1 MTDYAKKYKGKGGK
15 GDKPSPLVAAVLK
28 TTPPD
33 VEPVLC
39 ACDFASVDEVEEAIT
54 DAWWQI
60 ATDKYLMS
68 KATQLTIPESKLL
81 YNRAVKIC
89 TAATMSKNMKSAA
102 EALWMRCFERADLN
116 RRRAEAFR
124 LTPDTPD
131 TNVYGAAKAELSGI
145 YGFNATEW
153 DHIRYFVCQARRDNS
168 DPALNRSLYLYSA
181 EKMTGKTTVA
191 RIIAGIL
198 NGRKSWRECC
208 GGDAFSDIATELQF
222 ERFSRPKATRLAC
235 VVMDEAIAGKTTSK
249 YYGKLKTAIT
259 TDSCAV
265 EVKFGGTYDVRCT
278 RNYIF
283 TSNNDVSS
291 IIADE
296 SERRICVIRMR
307 KPKFCEY
314 EQLFDLWRDYI
325 VNAPDEED
333 VAKWYR
339 ETMPEVRGDDGLAKD
354 EIVSALLGD
363 EFRGHLRIEQG
374 AGAYQVSFP
383 KFFTD
388 WLCKSYDVRKQRNI
402 VKEAVVEAF
411 GEPNTSGRRKYYNIT
426 DLMGAGVEQPVFSV
440 EEEEKDEFNNDLPF

>member
-1 MTDYAKKYKGKGGK
+1 MDYTKKYKGKTAK

-54 DAWWQI
+54 DAWWQV

-68 KATQLTIPESKLL
+68 KTTQITMPETKLL
-81 YNRAVKIC
+81 LQRAVKIC
-89 TAATMSKNMKSAA
+89 TAATMSKNMKAAA
-102 EALWMRCFERADLN
+102 EAMWMRCFERADLN
-116 RRRAEAFR
+116 RRRAEVFGVEHDDEDYNIYA
-124 LTPDTPD
+124 
-131 TNVYGAAKAELSGI
+131 NAESELSDI
-145 YGFNATEW
+145 YGFTQNEW
-153 DHIRYFVCQARRDNS
+153 EHIRYFVCQARRDNS

-265 EVKFGGTYDVRCT
+265 EVKFGGTYDVTCT

-307 KPKFCEY
+307 KPKFREY
-314 EQLFDLWRDYI
+314 GQLFELWRDYI

-333 VAKWYR
+333 VAAWYR
-339 ETMPEVRGDDGLAKD
+339 DTMPEVRGDDGLTKD

-363 EFRGHLRIEQG
+363 EFRAHLRMEQN
-374 AGAYQVSFP
+374 AGGYQVSYP

-411 GEPNTSGRRKYYNIT
+411 GEPAVSGRRKYYNIT
-426 DLMGAGVEQPVFSV
+426 DLMGAGVEPLVFV
-440 EEEEKDEFNNDLPF
+440 TDEEEENINDLPF

>member
-1 MTDYAKKYKGKGGK
+1 MIDYEKKYKGKQGN
-15 GDKPSPLVAAVLK
+15 GDNPSPLVAAVLK

-33 VEPVLC
+33 VEPVLET
-39 ACDFASVDEVEEAIT
+39 CDFATCEDLEAAIT
-54 DAWWQI
+54 DAWWQV

-68 KATQLTIPESKLL
+68 KATQAIMPESKLL
-81 YNRAVKIC
+81 LQRAVKIC
-89 TAATMSKNMKSAA
+89 TAATMSKNMKAAA
-102 EALWMRCFERADLN
+102 EAMWMRCFERADLN
-116 RRRAEAFR
+116 RRRKDAFSIK
-124 LTPDTPD
+124 PDSKTYE
-131 TNVYGAAKAELSGI
+131 VAKQKLSDI
-145 YGFNATEW
+145 YQFSDPEFE
-153 DHIRYFVCQARRDNS
+153 HIRYFVCQAKREYS

-222 ERFSRPKATRLAC
+222 ERFSRPKAVRLAC

-249 YYGKLKTAIT
+249 YYGKLKAAIT

-265 EVKFGGTYDVRCT
+265 EVKFGGTYDVTCT

-307 KPKFCEY
+307 KPKFAEY
-314 EQLFDLWRDYI
+314 EKLFGLWRDYI
-325 VNAPDEED
+325 VNAPEEQD
-333 VAKWYR
+333 VAAWYR
-339 ETMPEVRGDDGLAKD
+339 DTMPEVRGDDGLTKD

-363 EFRGHLRIEQG
+363 EFRAHLRAEQN
-374 AGAYQVSFP
+374 AGGYQVSFP

-402 VKEAVVEAF
+402 VKDAVIEAF
-411 GEPNTSGRRKYYNIT
+411 GDPIISGRRKYYNIN
-426 DLMGAGVEQPVFSV
+426 DLMSIGVEPMVFV
-440 EEEEKDEFNNDLPF
+440 TDEQEDNVNDLPY

>member
-1 MTDYAKKYKGKGGK
+1 MDYKKKYKGKTAK
-15 GDKPSPLVAAVLK
+15 SDQPAPLVAAVLK

-39 ACDFASVDEVEEAIT
+39 ACDFASVEEVEEAIT
-54 DAWWQI
+54 DAWWQV

-68 KATQLTIPESKLL
+68 KTTQALMPEAKLL
-81 YNRAVKIC
+81 LQRAVKIC
-89 TAATMSKNMKSAA
+89 TAATMSKNMKAAA
-102 EALWMRCFERADLN
+102 ESLWMRCFERADLN
-116 RRRAEAFR
+116 RRRAEMFI
-124 LTPDTPD
+124 
-131 TNVYGAAKAELSGI
+131 AEPVAETYEEARADLSDI
-145 YGFNATEW
+145 YGFTPEEW
-153 DHIRYFVCQARRDNS
+153 DYIRYFVCQARRDGS

-181 EKMTGKTTVA
+181 EKMTGKTTIA

-222 ERFSRPKATRLAC
+222 ERFSRPKAVRLAC

-265 EVKFGGTYDVRCT
+265 EVKFGGTYDVTCT

-307 KPKFCEY
+307 KPKFREY
-314 EQLFDLWRDYI
+314 EQLFDLWHDYI

-333 VAKWYR
+333 VAVWYR
-339 ETMPEVRGDDGLAKD
+339 DTMPEVRGDDGLTKD

-363 EFRGHLRIEQG
+363 EFRSHLRMEQN
-374 AGAYQVSFP
+374 AGGYQVSFP

-388 WLCKSYDVRKQRNI
+388 WLCKSYDVRRQRNI

-411 GEPNTSGRRKYYNIT
+411 GEPSCSGRRKYYNIT
-426 DLMGAGVEQPVFSV
+426 DLLDYGVEPIVFVSD
-440 EEEEKDEFNNDLPF
+440 EKTEYIDDLPY